1 MGTALAFYFAAA
13 IALIAS
19 VRVITNTNPVHALLY
34 LVVSLLAVAMIF
46 FAIGAPFAA
55 ALEIIV
61 YAGAIMVLF
70 VFVVM
75 ILNLGS
81 VIDEQER
88 KWMSPRVWIGPSF
101 LSLALLVEL
110 ILTIEP
116 NLQTLI
122 SPTTTVGPKA
132 VGIALFGPY
141 VLAVELAS
149 MLLLAAMVAAWHLGR
164 DADKEDKDVE

>member
-46 FAIGAPFAA
+46 FAVGAPFAG
-55 ALEIIV
+55 ALEMIV

-81 VIDEQER
+81 VIDDQER
-88 KWMSPRVWIGPSF
+88 KWLSGRTWIGPSV

-110 ILTIEP
+110 VIVIEP
-116 NLQTLI
+116 NAENLI
-122 SPTTTVGPKA
+122 STATIGPKE
-132 VGIALFGPY
+132 VGVALFGPY

-164 DADKEDKDVE
+164 DADKEDKHV